1 MRAGRG
7 RDSQGR
13 DLSERRQGSAAQVH
27 RQLRDGTSDHHVINM
42 FVIVQLSF
50 PLLGPSC
57 ELHHNPTSYR
67 AFSSTIREQKQV
79 LTRLLVT
86 SVRTDRDEQFLNTV
100 I

>member
-42 FVIVQLSF
+42 FV
-50 PLLGPSC
+50 
-57 ELHHNPTSYR
+57 
-67 AFSSTIREQKQV
+67 SS
-79 LTRLLVT
+79 
-86 SVRTDRDEQFLNTV
+86 NV
-100 I
+100 IPAP